1 MKTFKEYLEEGQQ
14 EFTNAM
20 NNIPAEKR
28 DSARKQYTA
37 LRKKGHTHAAAM
49 TYMFNLHKKETEL
62 DEDWKKVAMG
72 AAIAATVVTGGARGI
87 QNNREVEKLEQQHSV
102 LVQKNPKKAEQ
113 LRHHLDQA
121 KAVKGNAKLNGQFDH
136 HIQQAKSIAEETELQ
151 EMGDTTKGKSTLANY
166 IKKRSAE
173 VANDAAHD
181 ALHAGTNIKG
191 DDKTVYGLDPVTKQP
206 ITKKPRPRFAE
217 HKKLTGIARAAD
229 RLAK

>member
-1 MKTFKEYLEEGQQ
+1 MKTFKEYLEEGQA
-14 EFTNAM
+14 EMTNAM

-49 TYMFNLHKKETEL
+49 TYMFNLHK
-62 DEDWKKVAMG
+62 
-72 AAIAATVVTGGARGI
+72 
-87 QNNREVEKLEQQHSV
+87 
-102 LVQKNPKKAEQ
+102 
-113 LRHHLDQA
+113 
-121 KAVKGNAKLNGQFDH
+121 
-136 HIQQAKSIAEETELQ
+136 EEIELQ

-173 VANDAAHD
+173 VASDAAHD
-181 ALHAGTNIKG
+181 ALHAGTNIKT